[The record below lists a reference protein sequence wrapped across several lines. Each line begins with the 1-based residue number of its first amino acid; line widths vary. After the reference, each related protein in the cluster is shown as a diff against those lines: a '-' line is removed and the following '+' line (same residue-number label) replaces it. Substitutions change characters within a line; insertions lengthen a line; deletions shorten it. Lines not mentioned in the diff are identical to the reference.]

1 MDEAEHKTYRDN
13 VGDPF
18 AVRSCTT
25 EDFDFVLDMYD
36 TFMPE
41 PVAQGL
47 PPLDRRTRRKWIR
60 TLLGC
65 GENFVAIREG
75 RVVGH
80 SALLPDP
87 KEKNGEYI
95 IFVASPHRK
104 RGLATV
110 LTAVTLDKAG
120 ELGLES
126 VWLTVEADNFRAIKL
141 HRKMGFQFRDGGLS
155 ERKMV
160 LRIRG

>member
-1 MDEAEHKTYRDN
+1 MHRAEKKAYHDN
-13 VGDPF
+13 LGDPF
-18 AVRSCTT
+18 AVMSCRS
-25 EDFDFVLDMYD
+25 EDILFLVEMYD

-47 PPLDRRTRRKWIR
+47 PPLDQQTRRKWIR
-60 TLLGC
+60 TLLKH

-75 RVVGH
+75 RIVGH
-80 SALLPDP
+80 AALVPNLEGND
-87 KEKNGEYI
+87 GEYL

-110 LTAVTLDKAG
+110 LTAVAIEKAG
-120 ELGLES
+120 ELGLKS
-126 VWLTVEADNFRAIKL
+126 IWLTVEADNFRAIRL
-141 HRKMGFQFRDGGLS
+141 YRKMGFQFCNRGVS

-160 LRIRG
+160 LRI